1 MMLTPSQ
8 FSHVTF
14 SNTLKYE
21 DNIIAAKADIEE
33 KQNYMVSLQPLSTKR
48 KPTSVKLQH
57 HQKLKRLAENE
68 DRFWK
73 ALSIVHLIYIYQD
86 FYLVFQMSS
95 YGPSK

>member
-1 MMLTPSQ
+1 MLTPSQ

-14 SNTLKYE
+14 NNTLKYE

-57 HQKLKRLAENE
+57 YQQLKRLAENE

-95 YGPSK
+95 YGASK